1 MEPSTMEI
9 TTVGLDL
16 AKRVFQVHGVDAA
29 GGAVLATLGVEG
41 YNPLLKNRRR
51 SLTDLRTVL
60 GEPIP
65 PHALA
70 KTERLLIRLE
80 LVLDQIATL
89 DQSGREP
96 CRYRVGQDGKIKGVA

>member
-51 SLTDLRTVL
+51 RLADLRTGL

-70 KTERLLIRLE
+70 KLERLLSRLE
-80 LVLDQIATL
+80 LVLI
-89 DQSGREP
+89 SEER
-96 CRYRVGQDGKIKGVA
+96 RVGKECGSKCRSRWSPYN